1 MLSIHTLVLG
11 VQRAR
16 NLDYAYSSTL
26 GVVWIHTTRVV
37 AVCILLYNTFS
48 WRCDRDTVNFELYYY
63 SRVCIIIVCIR
74 SYYYTLHMH
83 S

>member
-1 MLSIHTLVLG
+1 MHSTHTLARVQTSMLSIHTLVLG

-16 NLDYAYSSTL
+16 NLATLVSAYSREYSRSSMDTY
-26 GVVWIHTTRVV
+26 HSRVV

-63 SRVCIIIVCIR
+63 
-74 SYYYTLHMH
+74 
-83 S
+83 

>member
-16 NLDYAYSSTL
+16 NLEYQHTLEYSRSSMDTY
-26 GVVWIHTTRVV
+26 HSRVV

-63 SRVCIIIVCIR
+63 
-74 SYYYTLHMH
+74 
-83 S
+83 